1 MTRKAK
7 KKQITQGPRT
17 LSPPP
22 LVKLMPPRRWG
33 VGIGD
38 LKAAITAAESL
49 DAPRR
54 ARLLDIYDDILL
66 DAHLS
71 ALVEKRRAGVTSAPV
86 AFLRPDGRADPR
98 MDDALRSPWFS
109 QFLRDALDARFFGFS
124 LFQFDTD
131 ADGWPACRLVR
142 RKHVDPLRRVVLAE
156 QGDAAGAPF
165 DDFYG
170 LVMVGDPYDLGL
182 LAKAAKYVIYKGGTL
197 ADWAEFAEVFGMPVR
212 EYTYDATDDQA
223 RLRLLDDARAQG
235 AAQVYIHPEG
245 TQMRLVESAGRSG
258 SLDVYR
264 GLADFCNAELS
275 KLFLGNT
282 LTTEASDTGT
292 QALGAVQKRGEDMIL
307 RSDRQWVLDVL
318 NYQLADVLASLGL
331 PARGGR
337 FAYQE
342 TEDFDPDRQLRVV
355 QGLHAMG
362 LDIDEGYLFE
372 KFGVERAKGG
382 GGQEGGPEASPPGG
396 GGGAAAARDD
406 KGQLA
411 AWERFFASGGGRK
424 A

>member
-1 MTRKAK
+1 MA
-7 KKQITQGPRT
+7 
-17 LSPPP
+17 
-22 LVKLMPPRRWG
+22 
-33 VGIGD
+33 
-38 LKAAITAAESL
+38 
-49 DAPRR
+49 
-54 ARLLDIYDDILL
+54 
-66 DAHLS
+66 
-71 ALVEKRRAGVTSAPV
+71 
-86 AFLRPDGRADPR
+86 
-98 MDDALRSPWFS
+98 DALRSPWFS

-124 LFQFDTD
+124 LFQLALD
-131 ADGWPACRLVR
+131 ADGWPECRLVR
-142 RKHVDPLRRVVLAE
+142 RKHVDPLRRLVLPE
-156 QGDAAGAPF
+156 QGAADGVPF
-165 DDFYG
+165 DEFYN
-170 LVMVGDPYDLGL
+170 LLLVGDPYDLGL
-182 LAKAAKYVIYKGGTL
+182 LAKAAKYVIYKSGDL

-245 TQMRLVESAGRSG
+245 TQMRLVESAGRAG

-282 LTTEASDTGT
+282 LTTEAADTGT
-292 QALGAVQKRGEDMIL
+292 QALGAVQKRGEDMSL

-318 NYQLADVLASLGL
+318 NYQLADILASLGL

-355 QGLHAMG
+355 QGLRAMG

-372 KFGVERAKGG
+372 KFGVERAKSAG
-382 GGQEGGPEASPPGG
+382 GGQKGAADGPGG
-396 GGGAAAARDD
+396 GGAGGPRARRAGRGGAGAD
-406 KGQLA
+406 KRQLA
-411 AWERFFASGGGRK
+411 AWERFFVSGGGRK